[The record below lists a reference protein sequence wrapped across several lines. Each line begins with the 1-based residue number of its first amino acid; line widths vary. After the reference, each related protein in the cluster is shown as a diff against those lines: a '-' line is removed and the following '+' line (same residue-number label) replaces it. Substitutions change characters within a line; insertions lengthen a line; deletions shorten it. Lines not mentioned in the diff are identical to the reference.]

1 MNANNVQLTY
11 EIILLVHN
19 PPKKETYQRSNPF
32 HQAISNKSEFID
44 HRISG
49 IYKTGAE
56 KIPGKSFPPELKKQ
70 FLLTKKFGAPDLAGI
85 FSAPV
90 LNTYNI
96 LSIPM

>member
-49 IYKTGAE
+49 IYVFSGILYLAHINRE
-56 KIPGKSFPPELKKQ
+56 KIYPSQKSHRR
-70 FLLTKKFGAPDLAGI
+70 
-85 FSAPV
+85 S
-90 LNTYNI
+90 
-96 LSIPM
+96 